1 MQASTMEYSHTLAI
15 LFNVAAVFRG
25 TCSSRHS
32 VFSLTGFSQTKV
44 IYDFFL
50 FLKQDSIPT
59 ENFGIKSLN

>member
-1 MQASTMEYSHTLAI
+1 MGYFLKFINMLFDLTLQ
-15 LFNVAAVFRG
+15 LLGG

-44 IYDFFL
+44 IYDFF
-50 FLKQDSIPT
+50 FFKQDSIPT